1 MYKVVTSLVLGS
13 FLLGCG
19 SGSSDEGGNGSQG
32 SQGGT
37 EGVVSSF
44 DGAFL
49 LVIDDGAGYELSSLI
64 TSYGNKFYGISTP
77 VIGTLNGSNI
87 VAKLSVSAEQETRV
101 LNIPKY
107 AGALYSGAYKDGGA
121 SLAPY
126 GNQNYNQ
133 TSLQDTWFLENHS
146 FTIGYNGAFSL
157 LEPQSGCSVE
167 GTITFRTKNIYT
179 VNATASAC
187 INGNLEGPVSG
198 AGSIITEVDVMGQ
211 TFKLAGFHFVYNNA
225 TDFAERH
232 VVLDLKNTN

>member
-1 MYKVVTSLVLGS
+1 MYKIITSLVIGS

-19 SGSSDEGGNGSQG
+19 SGSSDDGDNG

-37 EGVVSSF
+37 VGVVSSF

-49 LVIDDGAGYELSSLI
+49 LVIDDGAGYEVSSLI
-64 TSYGNKFYGISTP
+64 TSYGNKFYGINSPTT
-77 VIGTLNGSNI
+77 GTLNGNNT
-87 VAKLSVSAEQETRV
+87 VAKLSVSTEQETRA

-107 AGALYSGAYKDGGA
+107 AGTLYFGAYKDGSA
-121 SLAPY
+121 SLTPY

-133 TSLQDTWFLENHS
+133 ASLQDTWYLNNQP

-157 LEPQSGCSVE
+157 TEPQSGCSVE

-198 AGSIITEVDVMGQ
+198 AGSIITEMDVMGQ